1 MRKMTN
7 VRALDADT
15 RTVTVEAGATWKEV
29 EDFVESKGFALPT
42 IPLNAAGSTV
52 GGSINSGS
60 TGFGGLR
67 GGSVRD
73 AIASLEVIL
82 PNGSLLK
89 TASQADAGGQLA
101 NLTPLFFGA
110 EGTLG
115 IVTKAIQ
122 IGRASCREREAR

>member
-1 MRKMTN
+1 DYK
-7 VRALDADT
+7 
-15 RTVTVEAGATWKEV
+15 VTGVQTC
-29 EDFVESKGFALPT
+29 ALP
-42 IPLNAAGSTV
+42 IY
-52 GGSINSGS
+52 SGS

-82 PNGSLLK
+82 PDGSLLK

-115 IVTKAIQ
+115 IVTKAVLRV
-122 IGRASCREREAR
+122 GRSEERRVGKEWRARW